1 MSGPLLL
8 AVVAVAVVGSS
19 GIFALALPRAP
30 RLGQRLST
38 FAFLAGAG
46 LGLAAAAGG
55 LAGPPRTAQ
64 LAWSVPLGS
73 LALRLDSLSA
83 LFLVPVLAI
92 PALGSIYGLAYWPQ
106 AALGGRAVRLQLGYG
121 LITAAMALT
130 LLADD
135 GVLFLVAWEVMALA
149 AFSLVVTEQEKDEPR
164 KAGLVYLAASHAGAF
179 ALFGA
184 FAWIA
189 SWTGSF
195 QFSAWRGLGVAGP
208 EGVAL
213 WALLLVGFGS
223 KAGLMPLHFWL
234 PEAHAA
240 APSHVSALMSG
251 VLIKTG
257 LYGILRLSGVFAA
270 PPPALGAAVLGLGI
284 ASAVLGV
291 AFALA
296 QHDLKRLLAYHSVE
310 NVGIIA
316 MGVGLALLGR
326 ARRDPAM
333 ALLGF
338 AGAAL
343 HVVNHATFKSLLFLG
358 AGAVHRACGTRDI
371 DHLGG
376 LSRRMP
382 RTAFL
387 FLAGAVAISGL
398 PPLNGFVSEWL
409 VFLGSLRSLSAP
421 RGDLLALAVLA
432 VPALGLVGGLAAAC
446 FVKVQGAVFL
456 GIPRSGA
463 AERAHEAPPPM
474 LLPMA
479 VLAAACAAIGLAP
492 AAVLPPL
499 ERAAAEWAGLPA
511 GAMAAPAADA
521 AASAWRVSLT
531 ALALLLALGALWLLR
546 RAWLRGPQPRA
557 ETWGCGFTAP
567 TARMQ
572 YTGSSFA
579 EMLVQ
584 RFLWAFRPRVSLT
597 PPRGLFPRQAAFA
610 AEVPDTVLDRWLL
623 PALRAGEA
631 LSARLRALFPAAV
644 HFQAVLVLATLVVLL
659 AWRFLLP

>member
-1 MSGPLLL
+1 MTGALLL
-8 AVVAVAVVGSS
+8 AALAVLLTGSS
-19 GIFALALPRAP
+19 GLFALALRRAP

-38 FAFLAGAG
+38 LALLGGAA
-46 LGLAAAAGG
+46 LGLAAAARG
-55 LAGPPRTAQ
+55 LGGPPQVAR
-64 LAWSVPLGS
+64 LAWSIPFGS
-73 LALRLDSLSA
+73 LSLRLDALSA
-83 LFLVPVLAI
+83 LFLVPVLAV
-92 PALGSIYGLAYWPQ
+92 PALGSIYGLGYWPQ
-106 AALGGRAVRLQLGYG
+106 PALGAKSVRLQLGYG
-121 LITAAMALT
+121 LVTAAMALT

-135 GVLFLVAWEVMALA
+135 GVLFLVAWEVMALS
-149 AFSLVVTEQEKDEPR
+149 AFFLVVTEQEKEEPR
-164 KAGLVYLAASHAGAF
+164 KAGFVYLAASHAGAF

-189 SWTGSF
+189 SLAGSF
-195 QFSAWRGLGVAGP
+195 QFSAWRGMAVAGP
-208 EGVAL
+208 AGAAL
-213 WALLLVGFGS
+213 WVLLLVGFAS

-257 LYGILRLSGVFAA
+257 LYGLLRLGGLFAP
-270 PPPALGAAVLGLGI
+270 PPPALGAAVLALGI

-296 QHDLKRLLAYHSVE
+296 QHDVKRLLAYHSVE

-316 MGVGLALLGR
+316 MGIGLGLLGR
-326 ARRDPAM
+326 SRGDPAM
-333 ALLGF
+333 AFLGF

-358 AGAVHRACGTRDI
+358 AGAVHHACDTRDI
-371 DHLGG
+371 ERLGG
-376 LSRRMP
+376 LARRMP
-382 RTAFL
+382 KTAFL
-387 FLAGAVAISGL
+387 FLVGAAAISGL

-409 VFLGSLRSLSAP
+409 VFLGSLSSLSAP
-421 RGDLLALAVLA
+421 RGDLLAFAVLA

-446 FVKVQGAVFL
+446 FVKVHGAVFL
-456 GIPRSGA
+456 GNPRSGA
-463 AERAHEAPPPM
+463 AQRAHEAPAAM

-492 AAVLPPL
+492 AAVLPLL
-499 ERAAAEWAGLPA
+499 ERAAAEWSGLPA
-511 GAMAAPAADA
+511 AALAATAADA
-521 AASAWRVSLT
+521 AVSANRVSLA
-531 ALALLLALGALWLLR
+531 ALALLLAIAALWLLR
-546 RAWLRGPQPRA
+546 RVRLGRPQPQA

-584 RFLWAFRPRVSLT
+584 RFLWAFRPHVELE
-597 PPRGLFPRQAAFA
+597 PPRGLFPRRAAFA
-610 AEVPDTVLDRWLL
+610 SEVPDTVLDRWLL
-623 PALRAGEA
+623 PALRTGEWIA
-631 LSARLRALFPAAV
+631 ARLRALVPAAV

-659 AWRFLLP
+659 VWRFLLA